1 MMFIG
6 FIALAAILYLI
17 FRPERGNHGNSSRDM
32 RDDPLEIL
40 KRRYAQGDISQEEF
54 FRMKEELARRV

>member
-1 MMFIG
+1 
-6 FIALAAILYLI
+6 
-17 FRPERGNHGNSSRDM
+17 M
-32 RDDPLEIL
+32 RDEPLEIL

>member
-6 FIALAAILYLI
+6 IIALVAILYLI
-17 FRPERGNHGNSSRDM
+17 FKPERASHGTSSRDM

-40 KRRYAQGDISQEEF
+40 KRRYAQGDISHEEF

>member
-6 FIALAAILYLI
+6 LIALIAILYLI
-17 FRPERGNHGNSSRDM
+17 FKPERGSQGTSPRDM

-54 FRMKEELARRV
+54 FRMKEELTRRV

>member
-6 FIALAAILYLI
+6 IIALVAILYLI
-17 FRPERGNHGNSSRDM
+17 FRPERGNHYMSSRDM

-40 KRRYAQGDISQEEF
+40 KRRYAQGDISQEDF